1 MRNQGVGR
9 TGNAVAISAL
19 HYRWL
24 ILAFAIPAVLL
35 LMAGFPPRRLSRRRH
50 EPEREIGKE
59 TPQAPPPTD
68 RYPE

>member
-24 ILAFAIPAVLL
+24 ILAFAIPAVLFL
-35 LMAGFPPRRLSRRRH
+35 TAGFSPRRLGRRGH
-50 EPEREIGKE
+50 EPEPR
-59 TPQAPPPTD
+59 D
-68 RYPE
+68 RQRNLSSSSTN